1 MQEKE
6 VNRQGDDSD
15 MLSILDFN
23 FTLDLVL
30 ARVATNICWV
40 SRFRCP

>member
-23 FTLDLVL
+23 FTLDQVL
-30 ARVATNICWV
+30 ARVATNIGWV
-40 SRFRCP
+40 SLFRCP